1 MSESQLVRVNQSAGP
16 LGVVPEIVIVT
27 GEAGDDRIT
36 HVVNLFI
43 VEGVIPAEQELSSIL
58 ELFWGE
64 GGRGGGGQLQLREK
78 NIVKN
83 ENL

>member
-27 GEAGDDRIT
+27 GEAGDDKIT

-43 VEGVIPAEQELSSIL
+43 VEGVIPVEQELSSIL
-58 ELFWGE
+58 EL
-64 GGRGGGGQLQLREK
+64 
-78 NIVKN
+78 
-83 ENL
+83 